1 MGIKPLKGAV
11 YSEDKSMSSN
21 TVENKYVKFDLEG
34 FRATPV
40 AFLPTMVAPSSDPRA
55 AHYR

>member
-1 MGIKPLKGAV
+1 MGVKPLKGAV
-11 YSEDKSMSSN
+11 HSEDESMSSN

-34 FRATPV
+34 FCATPV
-40 AFLPTMVAPSSDPRA
+40 AFLPTMVAPGSYPRA